1 MMKEGNEYEQ
11 YCKCKIYKYEN
22 NTHIYI
28 YLFYKQLQVH
38 KYIYIY
44 TYIIFVLF
52 KKKTYYITN
61 QQDGDVSKQIFWGP
75 TTGI

>member
-1 MMKEGNEYEQ
+1 MNMNSIVNVKYINMK
-11 YCKCKIYKYEN
+11 I
-22 NTHIYI
+22 THTYIYI

-44 TYIIFVLF
+44 TYIIFVLL